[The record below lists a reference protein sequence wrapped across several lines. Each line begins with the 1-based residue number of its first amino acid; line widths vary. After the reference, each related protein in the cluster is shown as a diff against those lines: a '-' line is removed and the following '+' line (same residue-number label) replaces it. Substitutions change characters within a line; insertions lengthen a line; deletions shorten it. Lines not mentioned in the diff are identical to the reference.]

1 MRILKGQEILPDD
14 STLAEH
20 GITDDDTVNIVI
32 EPEKKITIKV
42 LKAPG
47 LLSHS
52 VSHYEFPIANTVS
65 IQEVKNMLT
74 TQDDMVISDM
84 EFDLEIINI
93 KNRVFLDDT
102 SFPLHYYGIDE
113 DSELKIV
120 KNVADCIIQ
129 NQKGEVMHLT
139 LSVNTTVRELR
150 NKLCGNDKCKE
161 SVVLFTKNGY
171 VWGSKK
177 SGLPSLSPLYKK
189 LVDDE
194 ASICIWNNRYPYR
207 LSFHVIENRYTKI
220 LSNISPSKN
229 CLLYEDIVGIEEG
242 DTVGS
247 VKLRCQDQLD
257 IPAHWIRLSV
267 FYTAI
272 GTCKIS
278 RDSQLFSSFATKWSH
293 LSRNLRNFH
302 FWGGTLPNF
311 FEFFNFLDS
320 FYSKLAQNDLQW

>member
-42 LKAPG
+42 PKVSL
-47 LLSHS
+47 LLSRS
-52 VSHYEFPIANTVS
+52 LSHYEFQIANTISV
-65 IQEVKNMLT
+65 QEVKNMLI
-74 TQDDMVISDM
+74 TQDDMVISDI
-84 EFDLEIINI
+84 EFDLVIINV

-102 SFPLHYYGIDE
+102 SLPLHYYGIDE
-113 DSELKIV
+113 DSTLKIV
-120 KNVADCIIQ
+120 KNVAGCIIH

-150 NKLCGNDKCKE
+150 NKLSGNDKYKE

-171 VWGSKK
+171 VHGSEE
-177 SGLPSLSPLYKK
+177 SGRPLYSPLYKK

-194 ASICIWNNRYPYR
+194 ASICNNPYS

-220 LSNISPSKN
+220 LSNISTSTN
-229 CLLYEDIVGIEEG
+229 FLYDDIVGIEEG
-242 DTVGS
+242 DTVCS

-267 FYTAI
+267 FNETNRTY
-272 GTCKIS
+272 KICDDKDIIKGAKKYQMTIYDKS
-278 RDSQLFSSFATKWSH
+278 ANQY
-293 LSRNLRNFH
+293 
-302 FWGGTLPNF
+302 
-311 FEFFNFLDS
+311 E
-320 FYSKLAQNDLQW
+320 